1 MAAYQLE
8 DVLISYLFQT
18 LEIPGKR
25 LRRWRDSG
33 ELVHRALVELA
44 EFEAYCEVR
53 PDIGPLVKAYKSQ
66 AWSNKEAGKIETSS
80 IELVR
85 STRRFT
91 KASGETE
98 DEGATGSILWS
109 FPGSLPLLLPSS
121 LLQTVCAIRFYLAV
135 VFLGGFFLFLSLTC
149 SVFHHP
155 AFPGSHSYAHPPA
168 SFAWFSVALPP
179 LFCLAF
185 SSSPSALSL
194 SATVSRIA
202 T

>member
-1 MAAYQLE
+1 MAADDQ
-8 DVLISYLFQT
+8 DRQ
-18 LEIPGKR
+18 GA
-25 LRRWRDSG
+25 G
-33 ELVHRALVELA
+33 EKPH
-44 EFEAYCEVR
+44 
-53 PDIGPLVKAYKSQ
+53 
-66 AWSNKEAGKIETSS
+66 
-80 IELVR
+80 
-85 STRRFT
+85 
-91 KASGETE
+91 
-98 DEGATGSILWS
+98 TGSISLSLCPLFPPLKQLCSTLWS
-109 FPGSLPLLLPSS
+109 FSGSLPLLLPSS

-135 VFLGGFFLFLSLTC
+135 VFLGGFFLFLALTC